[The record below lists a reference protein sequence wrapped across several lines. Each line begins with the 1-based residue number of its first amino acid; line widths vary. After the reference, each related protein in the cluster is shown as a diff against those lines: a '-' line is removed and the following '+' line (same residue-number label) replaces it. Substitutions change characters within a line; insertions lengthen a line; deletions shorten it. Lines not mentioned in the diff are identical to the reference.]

1 MHGFPGIV
9 QIIDG
14 HGLTGIFEPVSVGL
28 RTPFGMSVHG
38 IRSEVM

>member
-1 MHGFPGIV
+1 MHDFSGVV

-14 HGLTGIFEPVSVGL
+14 HGLTGIFEPVSVEL
-28 RTPFGMSVHG
+28 RTPFGISVHG